1 MQPTILYILSTNYAG
16 SHFLS
21 LLVGSHSRAV
31 HLGEVNHLRKPV
43 DRGTC
48 HTCGSLEQ
56 CRLLGGIAPEQ
67 VDQVYDI
74 VYSRVGLGVSLL
86 VDNSKRLPWAE
97 RFADD
102 RRYAIKYLHL
112 IRDPR
117 ALLRRWA
124 LYYPAWPGQLKQ
136 RWQALRAFPRRAF
149 PLTTMPQT
157 LVYTY
162 RWLAENQRITE
173 FLMHRQPD
181 ALLCTYEE
189 LARGQETQ
197 VRRIMEWLGLPYEPA
212 QLEYWHRDHHGTQKQ
227 DYEWIKQ
234 KRVHYFDQRWKSFLT
249 PEEALAVEQN
259 EDVQAYLRTI
269 GLSITGEGLVQSG
282 PQIQAAAAHQ
292 GPGCPAG

>member
-1 MQPTILYILSTNYAG
+1 MKPTILYILSTNYAG

-31 HLGEVNHLRKPV
+31 HIGEVNHLRKRV

-48 HTCGSLEQ
+48 HTCGSLDA

-74 VYSRVGLGVSLL
+74 VLSRVGAGISLL
-86 VDNSKRLPWAE
+86 VDNSKRLPWAG
-97 RFADD
+97 RFVDD

-136 RWQALRAFPRRAF
+136 RWQALRAFPHRAL
-149 PLTTMPQT
+149 PLATMPQT
-157 LVYTY
+157 QVYLY

-173 FLMHRQPD
+173 FLHRRQTD
-181 ALLCTYEE
+181 TLLCTYEE
-189 LARGQETQ
+189 LATDQAVQ
-197 VRRIMEWLGLPYEPA
+197 VQRTMDWLGLPYEPS

-234 KRVHYFDQRWKSFLT
+234 KQAHYFDQRWKTFLT
-249 PEEALAVEQN
+249 PEDARAVERNQ
-259 EDVQAYLRTI
+259 DVQRYLR
-269 GLSITGEGLVQSG
+269 GLGLTMTDDGLVRDGSQTC
-282 PQIQAAAAHQ
+282 AAA
-292 GPGCPAG
+292 GC